1 MKHDYTLP
9 DEIKNICNED
19 NIIIVRPKTVFDKNE
34 YQSDTADRLPGR
46 SAVSLSKG
54 DDALTI
60 TSGGGGIPSAK

>member
-1 MKHDYTLP
+1 MCFFFLKIRTL
-9 DEIKNICNED
+9 
-19 NIIIVRPKTVFDKNE
+19 
-34 YQSDTADRLPGR
+34 TADLPPGR